1 MLAILATLTTLTPY
15 SLTARAERAIDPCAR
30 ANLRRAARLAAQCI
44 GSTFAELCL
53 NDPVL
58 QLCIKRSCRAAGPM
72 PARPWCDVLA
82 SGWRE
87 GEQHDGHSGKHE
99 ASGWRRTA
107 GRRVHVRRVAARV
120 LGREVLLVTLS
131 SRSTRRDKG
140 QNPRNCRRTRLCA
153 PHSSPFDR
161 DISAR
166 LGISSPRPRSQCACL
181 VRYSCLLP
189 PLLSCAASVEDIIYT
204 CKRNVQWLL
213 VGLCHERSS
222 NHEP

>member
-1 MLAILATLTTLTPY
+1 MRSTHARVRTSAALHA
-15 SLTARAERAIDPCAR
+15 SLLSASEAPSQSCASMT
-30 ANLRRAARLAAQCI
+30 QC
-44 GSTFAELCL
+44 SSSASR
-53 NDPVL
+53 DPVARQGRCL
-58 QLCIKRSCRAAGPM
+58 LGHGTAYLPAAGVKASSM
-72 PARPWCDVLA
+72 MGTAASTKQAGGVALLGGVYTSVEWQPACW
-82 SGWRE
+82 
-87 GEQHDGHSGKHE
+87 
-99 ASGWRRTA
+99 
-107 GRRVHVRRVAARV
+107 
-120 LGREVLLVTLS
+120 GREVLLVTLS

>member
-107 GRRVHVRRVAARV
+107 GRRVHVRRVAACV
-120 LGREVLLVTLS
+120 LGSRGAARDALQTTCHVKGGNTCITTCLS
-131 SRSTRRDKG
+131 
-140 QNPRNCRRTRLCA
+140 RTK
-153 PHSSPFDR
+153 H
-161 DISAR
+161 
-166 LGISSPRPRSQCACL
+166 
-181 VRYSCLLP
+181 
-189 PLLSCAASVEDIIYT
+189 
-204 CKRNVQWLL
+204 QWLIDEHSL
-213 VGLCHERSS
+213 QRYPGRNRHPPRRLRSGHVPSLFPFLCNRLQERSS
-222 NHEP
+222 YSELATASRNVL